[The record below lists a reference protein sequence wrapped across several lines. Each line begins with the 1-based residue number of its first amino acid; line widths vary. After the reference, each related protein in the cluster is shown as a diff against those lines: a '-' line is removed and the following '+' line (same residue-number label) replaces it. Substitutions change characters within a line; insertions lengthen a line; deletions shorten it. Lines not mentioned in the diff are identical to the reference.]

1 MRKLVLLSLMTLAPS
16 LLPAPAAALGLLTPE
31 GATMVVD
38 EAQVVA
44 VPGQGSSLMIEQLE
58 LRGDARR
65 FVMLRVFPK
74 APTAIRG
81 ASPELLEV
89 LEGATTVAPPLHLEL
104 KRRMFGPSI
113 LTALLMGFGSG
124 QAPATPS
131 DEEAAKAKQEKPELP
146 RATFDEAGVL
156 RFSGPITSSTIT
168 GQRYFPPDFDA
179 WLNGTLVA
187 LPRTTRDAL
196 LSAFAAGSTIV
207 AMQIDRPQGE
217 GPFLFGPIEY
227 RLAGPVVTEPMLLP
241 SGPSTGVKLRTYA
254 LHPTL
259 PFTPSLRDAVFNDT
273 PWEGPRGSSA
283 NVVYWGQPGPEV
295 QEALS
300 DRFALTSS
308 VVRVARSEL
317 RYTERPTSDT
327 TFLTPRGAIDIP
339 GRAKRGSGIDLFL
352 CIMMGLAPLLYA
364 PESWLLLWITANA
377 RDRLKRGQTLGLVGA
392 MWPLYALLVAGY
404 WMYTLSDLGR
414 TAALGPL
421 LIGVIRLFMPP
432 EDNQTRQIRVDFAR
446 KKRANM
452 GKTERPKG
460 AKPDGRS
467 LPPKGE
473 ARSLPPKA
481 KQD

>member
-1 MRKLVLLSLMTLAPS
+1 MRKLVLLSLMTLAPGLVPS
-16 LLPAPAAALGLLTPE
+16 PAGALGLLTPE

-44 VPGQGSSLMIEQLE
+44 VPGPSSSVMIEQLE

-65 FVMLRVFPK
+65 FVLLRVFPK
-74 APTAIRG
+74 APTAIRL

-89 LEGATTVAPPLHLEL
+89 LEGATAVAPPLHLEL

-124 QAPATPS
+124 PPPAEQS
-131 DEEAAKAKQEKPELP
+131 DEEIAKAKEEKPELP
-146 RATFDEAGVL
+146 RARFDEAEVL
-156 RFSGPITSSTIT
+156 RFSGPISSSTIT
-168 GQRYFPPDFDA
+168 GQRFFPPDFDA
-179 WLNGTLVA
+179 WLSGTLVN
-187 LPRTTRDAL
+187 LPRPTRDAL

-207 AMQIDRPQGE
+207 AMQIDRPPGA
-217 GPFLFGPIEY
+217 GPFLFGPVEY
-227 RLAGPVVTEPMLLP
+227 RLATPLVTEPLLLP
-241 SGPSTGVKLRTYA
+241 SGPSSGVRLRTYG
-254 LHPTL
+254 LHPSL
-259 PFTPSLRDAVFNDT
+259 PYTPSVREAVFNDT
-273 PWEGPRGSSA
+273 PWDGLRGSGA
-283 NVVYWGQPGPEV
+283 NVVYWGQPGAEV

-308 VVRVARSEL
+308 AVRVARTEV
-317 RYTERPTSDT
+317 RYSERPTSDT
-327 TFLTPRGAIDIP
+327 TFLSPRGAIDIP
-339 GRAKRGSGIDLFL
+339 ERAKRGSGIDLFL

-404 WMYTLSDLGR
+404 WMYTLNDLGR

-421 LIGVIRLFMPP
+421 LIGVVRLFMPP

-452 GKTERPKG
+452 GKTDRPKG
-460 AKPDGRS
+460 TKDGRS
-467 LPPKGE
+467 LPPKAE